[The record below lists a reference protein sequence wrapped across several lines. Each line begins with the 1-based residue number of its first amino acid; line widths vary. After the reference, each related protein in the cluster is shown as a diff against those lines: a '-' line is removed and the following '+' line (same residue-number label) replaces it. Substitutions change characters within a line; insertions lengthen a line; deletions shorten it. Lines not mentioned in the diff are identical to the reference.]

1 MSMSQIVALI
11 AHLMENEHSRVEV
24 KELAKNIAD
33 ENHIDSDRILE
44 MADIWHGRNF
54 ADSL

>member
-1 MSMSQIVALI
+1 MSMSQFVALI